1 MKIAIISAMHKEIE
15 PILSKITFT
24 EKVNYQNYLFQKG
37 YINDN
42 EVCITIGGIGKV
54 NSGIITALMNE
65 IFPNSDLLI
74 NIGISGGILHNVSK
88 GDIVISEKLSY
99 SDVDTTQ
106 FGEEYGQIP
115 DMPRFY
121 YGDKKII
128 DKIKN
133 IGEVGLVLT
142 GDAFINDKK
151 KVDEII
157 SHFPNEK
164 PLCVDMESTAFAQ
177 AAYLFDIPFVSIRCI
192 SDVVGDVNQIEAYE
206 DYNKIAC
213 AKACEAIEKI
223 LNIGE

>member
-164 PLCVDMESTAFAQ
+164 P
-177 AAYLFDIPFVSIRCI
+177 
-192 SDVVGDVNQIEAYE
+192 
-206 DYNKIAC
+206 
-213 AKACEAIEKI
+213 
-223 LNIGE
+223 